1 MAAISIGVT
10 VDDRFVIERVAGT
23 GGMGCVFYAFDV
35 VAERPVAVKVMADAR
50 QTDAQRFRREAEF
63 LAQIEHPRLAR
74 YIAHGTWD
82 DAPYLVQEWIEG
94 VTLGQYLTTTGCTIR
109 EAIVVVREIAA
120 ALGALHDRNIVH
132 RDVKPSNIILEDGDI
147 ERPRL
152 VDLGVARRIGD
163 VVAHSLTR
171 TGAFV
176 GTPGYTSPEQVL
188 GAKTIGPP
196 SDLFALGA
204 ILYEC
209 VTGMP
214 AFAGVNGLARNTKVQ
229 LLDPPSAISYCP
241 DAPPTVVATIERLL
255 LKDPAGRLQNVA
267 ELIAALPAPAGLL
280 HDGRRRKG
288 WFDGTQTARPVSLG
302 MRTPPRMSVKVNAGD
317 ELACVILAVPTGEWS
332 GTGNE
337 DGSASSE
344 ALLKTAGAHG
354 VRANLHEDG
363 SVTALLSGV
372 DAAST
377 VAAAARCALAL
388 ATDRSMTVLVS
399 SAVRDNDDRVAGDV
413 LEWAFTVLETWA
425 LRLALQPQNEGLAV
439 RIDETTAGLLAE
451 RFKVVRS
458 ADVIH
463 LVAEAAA

>member
-1 MAAISIGVT
+1 MASISIGVT

-23 GGMGCVFYAFDV
+23 GGMGRVFYAFDT

-50 QTDAQRFRREAEF
+50 QTDAARFRREAEF

-74 YIAHGTWD
+74 YVAHGTWD
-82 DAPYLVQEWIEG
+82 EAPYLVQEWIEG
-94 VTLGQYLTTTGCTIR
+94 ITLGQYLTTTGCTIR
-109 EAIVVVREIAA
+109 EAIVVVREVAA
-120 ALGALHDRNIVH
+120 ALGALHDRQIVH

-163 VVAHSLTR
+163 AVAHSLTR

-188 GAKTIGPP
+188 GAKSIGPP

-229 LLDPPSAISYCP
+229 LLDPPGVLSYCP
-241 DAPPTVVATIERLL
+241 DAPASVVATIDRLL
-255 LKDPAGRLQNVA
+255 QKAPGGRLQSVT
-267 ELIAALPAPAGLL
+267 ELIAALPDPAELP

-317 ELACVILAVPTGEWS
+317 ELACVILAVPTGQW
-332 GTGNE
+332 TE
-337 DGSASSE
+337 DGDGSSE
-344 ALLKTAGAHG
+344 ALLRTASAYG
-354 VRANLHEDG
+354 VRASLHEDG

-372 DAAST
+372 DAAGT
-377 VAAAARCALAL
+377 AAAAARCALAL

-399 SAVRDNDDRVAGDV
+399 SAVRDSDNRVAADV

-425 LRLALQPQNEGLAV
+425 LRLALQPQNDGLAV
-439 RIDETTAGLLAE
+439 RIDETTAGLLAD
-451 RFKVVRS
+451 RFQVVRN
-458 ADVIH
+458 ADMIH
-463 LVAEAAA
+463 LVGEAAA